1 MRHFPGDSG
10 AQSRD
15 LFLSTGC
22 RGKGQRKGVCEFSR
36 GVAMTQQDW
45 EDMEGSREG
54 ALWLEFLTWVGG
66 QRDTGTGGVTAG
78 VGCRCEFPPGDR
90 GL

>member
-1 MRHFPGDSG
+1 
-10 AQSRD
+10 
-15 LFLSTGC
+15 
-22 RGKGQRKGVCEFSR
+22 
-36 GVAMTQQDW
+36 MTQQDW

-78 VGCRCEFPPGDR
+78 VGWGAGVNSLQEIVGCEIQEDNHAWGFRLLYQDGELFLSCHLETHRCTVP
-90 GL
+90 